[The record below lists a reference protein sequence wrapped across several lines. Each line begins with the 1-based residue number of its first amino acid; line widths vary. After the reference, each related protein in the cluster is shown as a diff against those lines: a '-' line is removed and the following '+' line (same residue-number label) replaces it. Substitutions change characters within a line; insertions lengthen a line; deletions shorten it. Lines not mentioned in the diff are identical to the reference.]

1 MKLARL
7 DDGPEIFHTLQGEGP
22 NAGSPAVFV
31 RAALCNLRCDWCD
44 SSHAWKFD
52 GATPSEANA
61 TEVDPSPAL
70 RGGAYVEISPAEVAD
85 RVLAFD
91 CRRLVLTGGEPM
103 LQQPAWIEM
112 LGCLRDRRAG
122 DVFVEVETNGTLM
135 PEPGFD
141 RAVEQF
147 NVSPKLAN
155 SGMRESARL
164 VPEALAFFAASPKA
178 WFKFVVS
185 RPDDIGEIERLV
197 SRFSLTN
204 SRVIL
209 MPEGIDVASLDRRAA
224 WLAPVCIE
232 GGFRLGDRLQ
242 IRLWGDRPGT

>member
-22 NAGSPAVFV
+22 SAGSPAVFV
-31 RAALCNLRCDWCD
+31 RAALCNLSCVWCD
-44 SSHAWKFD
+44 SSHAWKSD
-52 GATPSEANA
+52 GTARPEPDDPRA
-61 TEVDPSPAL
+61 DPSPP
-70 RGGAYVEISPAEVAD
+70 RQSGAFVEIDPAEVAE

-103 LQQPAWIEM
+103 LQQSAWIEM
-112 LGCLRDRRAG
+112 LDHLRERRA
-122 DVFVEVETNGTLM
+122 DVVVEVETNGTLA
-135 PEPGFD
+135 PEPGLD

-155 SGMRESARL
+155 SGMPESARL
-164 VPEALAFFAASPKA
+164 VPEALAHFAASPKA

-185 RPDDIGEIERLV
+185 RPDDIVEIERLV
-197 SRFSLTN
+197 SRFSLSE

-209 MPEGIDVASLDRRAA
+209 MPEGLDVASLDRRAA

-232 GGFRLGDRLQ
+232 RGFRLGDRLH